1 MYLKVCNGDA
11 PVHRDFH
18 TATAVGSLMVI
29 YGGRSSD
36 QAEYQYHV
44 GPDYYSNKVS
54 CYNTAYNW
62 P

>member
-1 MYLKVCNGDA
+1 M
-11 PVHRDFH
+11 HRDFH

-54 CYNTAYNW
+54 YHSTASNW
-62 P
+62 L